1 MIWQGWEGLVVER
14 PSLGKGHPFCR
25 GGAAAVW
32 RTRLYAVVSDKDS

>member
-1 MIWQGWEGLVVER
+1 MER